1 MKATGEIEIT
11 EELTLNNP
19 TLTVKAVSYEWLTNK
34 VNVEILF
41 KESNATIDHSRLF
54 TFDNTGGA
62 NLTDDDIYSF
72 IKNDETLGIFS

>member
-19 TLTVKAVSYEWLTNK
+19 TLTVKTVSYEWITNE

-41 KESNATIDHSRLF
+41 KENDSVIDHSRLF

-62 NLTDDDIYSF
+62 NLGSEDIYNF
-72 IKNDETLGIFS
+72 IKSNETLKQFN